1 MRAPTSA
8 RGLLLA
14 AACISTLQG
23 GCSWSSGGPPPGYDP
38 NRSAGMKPAG
48 QSPQPQQASYSKPT
62 QSGPVQSGP
71 VQSGPVQSGPVQ
83 SGNVGSQVKADGVAG
98 CMSITEDQV
107 PVNYFETVGVA
118 TAAGG
123 ILLALLGAGAGALM
137 SEDRGRGAANGAI
150 IGGVA
155 GLGLGA
161 VSGVQ
166 TAEQKKHYAVQLARY
181 DCQLEAART
190 ENASL
195 AAASERLQASVDTLT
210 GQLDQLEDD
219 YANKRLTKAQA
230 QEELAD
236 IDASAAGLKTRL
248 VAMKADTDQYQQYAA
263 QTQQMA
269 QGTRKAIDEARV
281 DELDRQIADMRDRNE
296 QLEREYNELV
306 ERRKA
311 VVLQ

>member
-14 AACISTLQG
+14 AACISALQG
-23 GCSWSSGGPPPGYDP
+23 CNYSSGGPPPGYDP

-48 QSPQPQQASYSKPT
+48 QSPQPQQASYSKPI
-62 QSGPVQSGP
+62 
-71 VQSGPVQSGPVQ
+71 Q
-83 SGNVGSQVKADGVAG
+83 SGNFDSQVKTDGVAG

-123 ILLALLGAGAGALM
+123 ILLALVGAAAGAMM
-137 SEDRGRGAANGAI
+137 SENRGRGAAQGAI

-155 GLGLGA
+155 GAGLGA
-161 VSGVQ
+161 MSGVQ
-166 TAEQKKHYAVQLARY
+166 TAEQKKYYAVQLARY

-190 ENASL
+190 ENANL

-236 IDASAAGLKTRL
+236 IDASAAGLKNRL

-269 QGTRKAIDEARV
+269 QGTQRAIDEARV

>member
-1 MRAPTSA
+1 
-8 RGLLLA
+8 
-14 AACISTLQG
+14 
-23 GCSWSSGGPPPGYDP
+23 
-38 NRSAGMKPAG
+38 MKTAQQPQPQA
-48 QSPQPQQASYSKPT
+48 QPQPQQASYPSK
-62 QSGPVQSGP
+62 VQT
-71 VQSGPVQSGPVQ
+71 
-83 SGNVGSQVKADGVAG
+83 GNFESQVNANGVAG

-123 ILLALLGAGAGALM
+123 ILLALVGAAAGAMM
-137 SEDRGRGAANGAI
+137 SENRGRGAAQGAI

-155 GLGLGA
+155 GAGLGA
-161 VSGVQ
+161 MSGVQ
-166 TAEQKKHYAVQLARY
+166 TAEQKKYYAVQLARY

-190 ENASL
+190 ENANL

-236 IDASAAGLKTRL
+236 IDASAAGLKNRL

-269 QGTRKAIDEARV
+269 QGTQRTIDEARV